1 MRTVR
6 RAAIDGSEKSYKRTI
21 SELEQ
26 KGKGKPSVKSFYVN
40 DRIVM
45 LDESAEIQRV
55 SRDTLDRPE
64 IFLARRQPLPWGN
77 SGKAPD
83 DPGYSADEGTVP
95 TPWKDSVFLFLM
107 GAAPLFVTGRVI
119 KRRLE
124 KAG

>member
-1 MRTVR
+1 MSPR
-6 RAAIDGSEKSYKRTI
+6 RF
-21 SELEQ
+21 
-26 KGKGKPSVKSFYVN
+26 SV
-40 DRIVM
+40 
-45 LDESAEIQRV
+45 SAGIRWTA
-55 SRDTLDRPE
+55 RKF
-64 IFLARRQPLPWGN
+64 FLARRQPLPWGN
-77 SGKAPD
+77 SGKSPD